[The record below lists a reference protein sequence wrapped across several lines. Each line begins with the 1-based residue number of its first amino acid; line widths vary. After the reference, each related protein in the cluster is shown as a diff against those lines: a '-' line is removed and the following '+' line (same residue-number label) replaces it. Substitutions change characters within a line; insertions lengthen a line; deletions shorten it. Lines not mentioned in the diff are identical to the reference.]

1 MRLAGPTVSHM
12 TLVHYFSVFSLC
24 ASFPA
29 YFIIGDSALAV
40 PVGMDWLLC
49 AGVGVLGSIGQLLLN
64 KGLQLDQAGRGAS
77 MGYLSIAFAYVYGF
91 LVFDEIPHWSGLVG
105 MALIVAASACILL
118 LQLRAR
124 RLQKEREAA
133 AARVAAGS
141 QVELTGVGSEE
152 DAQKASTDGRGVGSG

>member
-1 MRLAGPTVSHM
+1 
-12 TLVHYFSVFSLC
+12 
-24 ASFPA
+24 
-29 YFIIGDSALAV
+29 
-40 PVGMDWLLC
+40 
-49 AGVGVLGSIGQLLLN
+49 
-64 KGLQLDQAGRGAS
+64 

-152 DAQKASTDGRGVGSG
+152 DAQKTSTDGRGVGSG